1 MSRTTRIEAINEMLS
16 LIGVNTVASLDDPVR
31 QDAIAAEQTLDEV
44 LKHIATQSYFH
55 NIYEKVTLTPDTDG
69 FIYISD
75 DIYNVELVDDAITQ
89 VIIKGDR
96 LYNLT
101 DKTFEWSGPKK
112 FEVQYYLEFTDLPE
126 VIKRY
131 AIMAGARRLYLKL
144 FGPSQ
149 HLNALAFEE
158 RMAFDI
164 WQRWEFDQGDYN
176 VLTQYDTYRTWKSPR
191 MGGRNSRR

>member
-1 MSRTTRIEAINEMLS
+1 MSRTTRIDAINEMLS
-16 LIGVNTVASLDDPVR
+16 LIGVNTIASLDDPLR
-31 QDAIAAEQTLDEV
+31 QDAISAEQTLDEV
-44 LKHIATQSYFH
+44 LKHIAVQECFH
-55 NIYEKVTLTPDTDG
+55 NIYEKVTLTPDSEG
-69 FIYISD
+69 FIYVTE
-75 DIYNVELVDDAITQ
+75 DIYNVELVDDPSTQ

-96 LYNLT
+96 LYNLS
-101 DKTFEWSGPKK
+101 DKTFVWNGAKE

-126 VIKRY
+126 IIKRY
-131 AIMAGARRLYLKL
+131 AIMSGARRLYLKL

-158 RMAFDI
+158 RLAYDM

-176 VLTQYDTYRTWKSPR
+176 VLRQYDTYRTWKSPR